1 MRLLRPL
8 LLLLTASTSG
18 AATFTWSG
26 STGDH
31 QYSDPANWVGGVVPP
46 NNGTATLVFG
56 NAEDSTVVLPF
67 VLDVAQIQFQN
78 TAASAYSFASAFITI
93 LKVRNGISNST
104 GGGVERI
111 GENITLALSGGQAIN
126 VASGSLEIAGAI
138 FGDSLVKSGA
148 GSLRISGLNLLT
160 DGTRVD
166 SGALLFSSLDAL
178 PASGLIST
186 SKGGYVGAENA
197 STLRGML
204 GQLDRNSF
212 SGSIGLDSAPGSA
225 SPAVYSDQIDV
236 TNFANYAGIGSTT
249 SARLLGNLRVN
260 ANQDYRFSGGA
271 GTLYVETNLT
281 SGGSSLQLN
290 SIFGQPLTVVLRGS
304 NNFGGSLNVIN
315 SVLVLD
321 SRQAIAQGRVLN
333 LANPG
338 YIGATER
345 FTTSTSSFLSLL
357 HATSPSAIAG
367 LDSSNTDATRTINDA
382 IDLSVGGT
390 RTDPYYLGTSTKVT
404 LTGTITPTVGDS
416 LYLTAVKGGDLVVG
430 STLGSNIPGLVV
442 GQSNSFDPQGGIVE
456 LTGHNNYTGG
466 TKILG
471 GTLLVSNNAALST
484 GAVAVSGGATLDV
497 NSGIQFSNTFSLASG
512 ARLAGTGSI
521 ATPGG
526 PVFGPGA
533 ILSPGGFNR
542 VGTLTFN
549 TGLTLGSGSV
559 VEFDLKN
566 LSSTAG
572 SGWDLINVKGGL
584 LNLTATSTSPIT
596 IDLNT
601 LTLGGAAGLL
611 SGFDATQSYNWTFAS
626 GAISGFSND
635 KFVFSTTD
643 FANSL
648 NGGSFFVSQG
658 SSGLSISFTPVPEPG
673 TYALLAMGLAVVSVF
688 ELRRRKSNPSAPM
701 PYRAGETIHRPGEP
715 PLLGQ

>member
-1 MRLLRPL
+1 MRCLRPL
-8 LLLLTASTSG
+8 LFLLTASLSA

-26 STGDH
+26 STGNH
-31 QYSDPANWVGGVVPP
+31 LYTDPANWVGGVVPP
-46 NNGTATLVFG
+46 NNGTASLVFG
-56 NAEDSTVVLPF
+56 NAQDCSVVLP
-67 VLDVAQIQFQN
+67 LALNVAQIQFQN
-78 TAASAYSFASAFITI
+78 APASTYSFDSTLITV
-93 LKVRNGISNST
+93 LTVQNGISSSP
-104 GGGVERI
+104 GGGTERI
-111 GENITLALSGGQAIN
+111 GDYITLNLPGSQAIN
-126 VASGSLEIAGAI
+126 VSSGSLEIDGAL
-138 FGDSLVKSGA
+138 FGGSLVKSGA
-148 GSLRISGLNLLT
+148 GSLRINGYNLLT
-160 DGTRVD
+160 GGTQVD
-166 SGALLFSSLDAL
+166 AGALIFSCPNAL
-178 PASGLIST
+178 PVAGLIST

-197 STLRGML
+197 STLKVML
-204 GQLDRNSF
+204 CQLDPTSF
-212 SGSIGLDSAPGSA
+212 AGSIGLDSAPGST
-225 SPAVYSDQIDV
+225 SPSVYSDQIDV
-236 TNFANYAGIGSTT
+236 TNLANYAGIGSTT
-249 SARLLGNLRVN
+249 SARLLGNFRVN

-271 GTLYVETNLT
+271 GILYVETNLT
-281 SGGSSLQLN
+281 SGGSGLQID
-290 SIFGQPLTVVLRGS
+290 SVFGQPLTVVLRGS
-304 NNFGGSLNVIN
+304 NNFGGALNVLN

-321 SRQAIAQGRVLN
+321 SGQAIAQGRVLN

-338 YIGATER
+338 YIGTTER
-345 FTTSTSSFLSLL
+345 FTTSTASFLSLL

-367 LDSSNTDATRTINDA
+367 LDSTNSDAPRTIGDA

-471 GTLLVSNNAALST
+471 GTLLASNNAALST

-497 NSGIQFSNTFSLASG
+497 NSGIQISNTLSLASG
-512 ARLAGTGSI
+512 ARLAGNGSI
-521 ATPGG
+521 GTPGG
-526 PVFGPGA
+526 AIFGPGA

-559 VEFDLKN
+559 IEFDLKN
-566 LSSTAG
+566 LSGVPGT
-572 SGWDLINVKGGL
+572 GWDFINVKGGR
-584 LNLTATSTSPIT
+584 LNLTATSASPIT

-601 LTLGGAAGLL
+601 LTLNGTAGLL

-626 GAISGFSND
+626 GTIAGFSTD

-648 NGGSFFVSQG
+648 NGGSFFVTQG
-658 SSGLSISFTPVPEPG
+658 NGGLSISFTPVPEPG

-688 ELRRRKSNPSAPM
+688 ELRRRRK
-701 PYRAGETIHRPGEP
+701 
-715 PLLGQ
+715 